1 MNEIYWFWALVWFI
15 LIGLGYATEHIEL
28 KILGQLIG
36 MLLGL
41 SLFSESVLLSLAL
54 IFSNMALF
62 LKTAGEAK

>member
-15 LIGLGYATEHIEL
+15 LIGLGYATDHIEL
-28 KILGQLIG
+28 KILGQLTG